1 MKRIKG
7 CFSTPRRA
15 IITSVCILAILAMV
29 GTGTVLAAGA
39 VAEHSSIGRDA
50 AENYAF
56 AEAGIAPEDAAAI
69 QTAFDF
75 ENGQFIYEVEFVADG
90 KKYDYH
96 IKAADGT
103 VIKKEIEELEGQPL
117 TGQHVDQSVEL
128 IGLDAA
134 KGRALEDAG
143 LSAHDVTYTKE
154 KLESE
159 DGISVYD
166 IEFYNDSAKYDYE
179 INAVNGTILDKSVEI
194 LHTGTNGRPSASTQP
209 QQPAQTP
216 AQDQQGHR
224 LTLEEAKNIALEDA
238 GVSSADVT
246 YTKEKLDR
254 DDGVYVYELE
264 FYTNDT
270 EYDYDINAQTGAIMD
285 KSVEF
290 FENNPPAATQRP
302 DGYIGV
308 DQAKAIAVGH
318 AGFAISDITFIKAKL
333 ENDDGHI
340 VYEIEFY
347 MGATEYEYTID
358 AFTGDILEFDADT
371 DD

>member
-1 MKRIKG
+1 MKRIKE

-15 IITSVCILAILAMV
+15 VITSVCILAILAMV

-39 VAEHSSIGRDA
+39 VAEHSSIGRGA

-56 AEAGIAPEDAAAI
+56 ADAGIAPEDAAAI
-69 QTAFDF
+69 QTEFDF

-96 IKAADGT
+96 IKASDGT
-103 VIKKEIEELEGQPL
+103 VIKKEIEEPEEQALTSQP
-117 TGQHVDQSVEL
+117 VDQPAEL
-128 IGLDAA
+128 IGIDAA
-134 KGRALEDAG
+134 KERALEDAG

-154 KLESE
+154 KLESD
-159 DGISVYD
+159 DGVSAYD
-166 IEFYNDSAKYDYE
+166 IEFYTDSTKYDYE
-179 INAVNGTILDKSVEI
+179 INAVNGTKLDKSVEI
-194 LHTGTNGRPSASTQP
+194 LQTGTAGRPAASTQP

-224 LTLEEAKNIALEDA
+224 LTLEEAKDKALEDA
-238 GVSSADVT
+238 GLSSSDVT
-246 YTKEKLDR
+246 YTKEKLER

-264 FYTNDT
+264 FYTDDA
-270 EYDYDINAQTGAIMD
+270 EYDYDINAQTGVIMD
-285 KSVEF
+285 KSVEY
-290 FENNPPAATQRP
+290 FENNPPATTQKP
-302 DGYIGV
+302 DDYIGV
-308 DQAKAIAVGH
+308 DQAKAIAVNH

-333 ENDDGHI
+333 ENDDGRV

-347 MGATEYEYTID
+347 KGATEYEYAID
-358 AFTGDILEFDADT
+358 AFTGDILEFDAET